1 MAWDFDSERPIYTQI
16 LDEMKRRITIGIY
29 PPGTKIPAVR
39 ELAMEACVNPNT
51 MQKALA
57 ELENLGLVE
66 SRRTMGRFVTEN
78 AKRIDSEKDEIAK
91 AQIENFISGM
101 AKLGYTRQ
109 EMIAMIENM
118 CQEGEEQE

>member
-16 LDEMKRRITIGIY
+16 LDEMKRRITTGIY

-118 CQEGEEQE
+118 C